1 MKNHVTSKLGHL
13 TKSDEGQALV
23 VVALGLVVLML
34 TAGLGV
40 DVGYLRYE
48 KQQMQKAAD
57 AGALAAADALIY
69 NGQVTAAAQSDTA
82 ANGFRDGTDGTT
94 VTVNHPPKSGPFIGN
109 KYYVE
114 VIVAQAQPA
123 FFMRVGGFNSVP
135 VSARAVGSAAGSA
148 PGCIYALDPAVNGS
162 FQVAGG
168 AQISSQCGIKVN
180 SSSPSAF
187 DVSGGGCITN
197 ATFIGIVGGVGND
210 ACSTPAQ
217 GSPGFVTGMTPFSD
231 PLAGLV
237 PPLGAGIVPSCDH
250 AHTNVNINSGHHELD
265 ANTYCGGIR
274 IGGSSPTVTLGPGT
288 YILYGGG
295 LQISTDATVTGT
307 GVTFYNTGTASGN
320 TAYQPISVNGGS
332 GLELSAPTSD
342 PYEGILFF
350 EDRNP
355 ARGTSGTTN
364 NFTSQTGSNV
374 TGAFYFKSTG
384 LSYTGGTAQTAYTI
398 IVADTVKF
406 VGSSTT
412 NDNYGLDGSPIK
424 TATLAE

>member
-1 MKNHVTSKLGHL
+1 MRFPTQQLRQLSR
-13 TKSDEGQALV
+13 SDEGQALV
-23 VVALGLVVLML
+23 LTTLALVVLML
-34 TAGLGV
+34 MAGLGV
-40 DVGYLRYE
+40 DVGYLRYQ

-57 AGALAAADALIY
+57 AGAVAAADALIY

-82 ANGFRDGTDGTT
+82 ANGFRDGTDGTA

-114 VIVAQAQPA
+114 VIVAQAQPT

-148 PGCIYALDPAVNGS
+148 PGCIYALDRAVNGS

-197 ATFIGIVGGVGND
+197 ATFIGIVGGVGSD

-217 GSPGFVTGMTPFSD
+217 GSPGFVTGMTPFND
-231 PLAGLV
+231 PLAGLTE
-237 PPLGAGIVPSCDH
+237 PAPALPCDP
-250 AHTNVNINSGHHELD
+250 AHTNVNITHGIVPLY
-265 ANTYCGGIR
+265 AGTYCGGIR
-274 IGGSSPTVTLGPGT
+274 IGGSSPAVTFGPGT

-295 LQISTDATVTGT
+295 LQIGTDATVTGT

-320 TAYQPISVNGGS
+320 TSYQPISVNGGS
-332 GLELSAPTSD
+332 GLTLSAPTSD

-355 ARGTSGTTN
+355 AGATSGTTN

-374 TGAFYFKSTG
+374 TGAFYFKTTA
-384 LSYTGGTAQTAYTI
+384 LSYEGGSASTAYTI
-398 IVADTVKF
+398 IVARTVKF
-406 VGSSTT
+406 VGSSTA